1 LNKNDYE
8 HGNIQKLFIKLCFIF
23 KNINLEIGLLTERS
37 ETVQLFLPKELDK
50 SNKQIGS
57 IQYGGIKYPLV
68 DKDSIN
74 LKYVEVRLN
83 GDFLRKIDKYNE
95 IYSLLKER
103 DKNDW
108 LKYKYTYC
116 KEDMILAR
124 KVANIISRGLEKE
137 YGINYLTVGIDKTI
151 LDLPR
156 QKTNISV
163 TYNQNEAVKTMSDL
177 LIEQGFDVSISS
189 RITPT
194 FHILATANGKT
205 AKILVK
211 HLQYDAAYKES
222 TLPYQVYKI
231 DAFDNLEEQKAKMQD
246 IDFIVGY
253 NFKDQAF
260 ACLEISDFIDKR
272 SRVVHEKEGLR
283 SELFNSWELLNC
295 YFNK

>member
-1 LNKNDYE
+1 MNKNDYE

-163 TYNQNEAVKTMSDL
+163 TYNQNEAVKTVSDL
-177 LIEQGFDVSISS
+177 LIEQGFDVSKSS

-194 FHILATANGKT
+194 FHILATANDKT